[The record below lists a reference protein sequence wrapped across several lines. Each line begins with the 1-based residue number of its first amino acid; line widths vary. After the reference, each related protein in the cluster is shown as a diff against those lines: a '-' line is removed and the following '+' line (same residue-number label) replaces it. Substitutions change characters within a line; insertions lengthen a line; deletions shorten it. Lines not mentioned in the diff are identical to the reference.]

1 MNPKLYT
8 AARSLSGPE
17 SARVLAVGAATW
29 ILTARLG
36 LDLLGASG
44 LWRED
49 ENDPTRALAL
59 GLGFA
64 VAAFVVLMLGTTLV
78 VRRPQSAGAVLAGF
92 AAFALPAVGGSLT
105 GSLLTGQVGRGLQV
119 ALAVSLAA
127 ALGLVVYRGLQRRR
141 SAARP
146 RLQTPRWPPLP
157 KTASPTS

>member
-64 VAAFVVLMLGTTLV
+64 VAE
-78 VRRPQSAGAVLAGF
+78 RPG
-92 AAFALPAVGGSLT
+92 
-105 GSLLTGQVGRGLQV
+105 
-119 ALAVSLAA
+119 
-127 ALGLVVYRGLQRRR
+127 
-141 SAARP
+141 
-146 RLQTPRWPPLP
+146 W
-157 KTASPTS
+157 SPFESFIPWNPG